1 MSCGGSMMRASL
13 APLANLVDA
22 AAEKW
27 LAVEDTAIAEQRIV
41 IADITRS
48 FNIGDWPE
56 LSFHGQHYVLTI
68 IRRQDENRFDIEVV
82 ELSYN
87 R

>member
-1 MSCGGSMMRASL
+1 MMRASL

-22 AAEKW
+22 VAEKW
-27 LAVEDTAIAEQRIV
+27 LAVEDAAIAEQLMV
-41 IADITRS
+41 IEEITRS
-48 FNIGDWPE
+48 FNLGDRPE
-56 LSFHGQHYVLTI
+56 LTFHGQNYVLTI

-82 ELSYN
+82 KLSYD